1 MRPKIYFGH
10 PINAYGTELEK
21 RILEK
26 IAAAF
31 PDWEIIN
38 PGEKH
43 HQEEYRRWKE
53 KTGKGMDYY
62 FQEVLPGCSAGIFLP
77 FRNGAWG
84 AGIFGE
90 AEILANRGCPIYQIT
105 SDGII
110 TRANLDEI
118 RVLTIEETISRIRA
132 KTGETVPY

>member
-21 RILEK
+21 QLLEK

-31 PDWEIIN
+31 PEFEIEN
-38 PGEKH
+38 PGEKRH
-43 HQEEYRRWKE
+43 KEEYLHWKRE
-53 KTGKGMDYY
+53 SGSGMDY
-62 FQEVLPGCSAGIFLP
+62 FFKKVLPGCDAGVFLP
-77 FRNGAWG
+77 FRDGAWG
-84 AGIFGE
+84 AGVFGE
-90 AEILANRGCPIYQIT
+90 AEILASRGCPIYQIT

-110 TRANLDEI
+110 TRVNLDEI
-118 RVLTIEETISRIRA
+118 RVLTIEETIIRIRA